1 MALDKLEFLQN
12 ALKMMLKHAEYKLA
26 ENEEQIK
33 SKADDDE
40 VTEEFITL
48 GMYDTYLLGVQK
60 TLEMVIKL
68 LEGDTIDN
76 AIEKIEAM
84 MEDVAKA

>member
-12 ALKMMLKHAEYKLA
+12 ALKMMLNHAEGKLA
-26 ENEEQIK
+26 ENEEQLK
-33 SKADDDE
+33 SKVDDDD

-48 GMYDTYLLGVQK
+48 GMYGTYLLGVQK
-60 TLEMVIKL
+60 TLEMVIEL